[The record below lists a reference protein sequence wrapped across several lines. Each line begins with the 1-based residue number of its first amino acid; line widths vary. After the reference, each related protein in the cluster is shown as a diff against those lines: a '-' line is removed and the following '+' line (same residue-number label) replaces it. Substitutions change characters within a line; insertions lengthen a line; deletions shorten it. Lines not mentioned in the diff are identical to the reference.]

1 MDNGYNRTMTIKG
14 RNIEEGGSAVRTV
27 PGDVNGNDCLSIGQM
42 PSEAA
47 AEILADDQERFAG
60 FCKALGHP
68 VRVRIVKLLLS
79 VDTCICGDIVERL
92 PLAQSTV
99 SQHLKVLKEAGL
111 IEGAIDGPR
120 TCYCLNREALSEFKS
135 FSDALL

>member
-1 MDNGYNRTMTIKG
+1 MTIKG
-14 RNIEEGGSAVRTV
+14 LNTEKGGNELRVV
-27 PGDVNGNDCLSIGQM
+27 PGDVNENDCLPVGQM
-42 PSEAA
+42 SSEAA
-47 AEILADDQERFAG
+47 TEILAEDQERFAG

-135 FSDALL
+135 LSDALL

>member
-1 MDNGYNRTMTIKG
+1 MTIKG
-14 RNIEEGGSAVRTV
+14 RRVEEEGAAIRFAAGGSNENCLHAVEI
-27 PGDVNGNDCLSIGQM
+27 SA
-42 PSEAA
+42 EAA
-47 AEILADDQERFAG
+47 PEVLAEDQERFAG

-79 VDTCICGDIVERL
+79 VDTCVCGDIVERL

-111 IEGAIDGPR
+111 IEGTIDGPR
-120 TCYCLNREALSEFKS
+120 TCYCLNREALSEFKGL
-135 FSDALL
+135 SDGLL

>member
-1 MDNGYNRTMTIKG
+1 MGAALEGSG
-14 RNIEEGGSAVRTV
+14 R
-27 PGDVNGNDCLSIGQM
+27 
-42 PSEAA
+42 
-47 AEILADDQERFAG
+47 DQERLAR

-79 VDTCICGDIVERL
+79 VDTCVCGDIVERL

-111 IEGAIDGPR
+111 IEGTIDGPR
-120 TCYCLNREALSEFKS
+120 TCYCLDREALAEFKRL
-135 FSDALL
+135 SDAHL